1 MIEAAGLMHPD
12 VLVVDV
18 AMPRLNGIE
27 AVRRLCPSTL
37 PAIVFFSSHGDASLM
52 EQAFA
57 AGGLGYVLKG
67 SAAEDLP
74 LAIRAALRGETFVSP
89 SLK

>member
-1 MIEAAGLMHPD
+1 
-12 VLVVDV
+12 
-18 AMPRLNGIE
+18 
-27 AVRRLCPSTL
+27 
-37 PAIVFFSSHGDASLM
+37 VFFSSHGDASLM